1 VECFKDLKHLYRQKI
16 RRSVVI
22 KRYQVILLSILLLP
36 ISAYAADN
44 QCLDKTCV
52 DVFTQDNQ
60 LIIIAQKGAGK
71 PVAASKKPIVKP
83 KPVTPK
89 PVAPKPVAPNPKV
102 EAKPVPKPTVKPVRK
117 VATKPAT
124 VSLSDRLIKLLPLG
138 DINFQPESDGLVNVP
153 VYFWTQTPQHFSAVV
168 PILDLVG
175 DGLVNVPVYFWTQTP
190 QHFSAVVPIL
200 DLVVYVNLHST
211 FTWSFGDGS
220 FYTTTNQGGPY
231 PLGLITHTYRKN
243 SNYPV
248 GLKVVWRGS
257 WSVNGVTT
265 PISGEAITQS
275 VSRQISIVNAVGR
288 FTK

>member
-36 ISAYAADN
+36 ISAFAADN

-60 LIIIAQKGAGK
+60 LIITAQKGAGK
-71 PVAASKKPIVKP
+71 PVAASKKPVVKPKPIVKPKPVTP

-89 PVAPKPVAPNPKV
+89 PVAPKPVAPKPKV
-102 EAKPVPKPTVKPVRK
+102 AAKP
-117 VATKPAT
+117 ANL
-124 VSLSDRLIKLLPLG
+124 SLSDRLIKLLPVG
-138 DINFQPESDGLVNVP
+138 DINFQPES
-153 VYFWTQTPQHFSAVV
+153 
-168 PILDLVG
+168 

>member
-1 VECFKDLKHLYRQKI
+1 
-16 RRSVVI
+16 VVI
-22 KRYQVILLSILLLP
+22 KRYQVVLLSILLLP
-36 ISAYAADN
+36 ISAFAADN

-60 LIIIAQKGAGK
+60 LIITAQKGAGK
-71 PVAASKKPIVKP
+71 PAAASKKPVVKP
-83 KPVTPK
+83 KPVVTPK
-89 PVAPKPVAPNPKV
+89 PVIPKPIAPKPVVPKPKV
-102 EAKPVPKPTVKPVRK
+102 ATKPVPKPTVKPVRK

-124 VSLSDRLIKLLPLG
+124 VSLSDRLIKLLPVG
-138 DINFQPESDGLVNVP
+138 DINFQPES
-153 VYFWTQTPQHFSAVV
+153 
-168 PILDLVG
+168 